1 MSLISERLRGMRTP
15 IRISLS
21 KTARSRGGNSAA
33 EPSANPSAPTDYKAA
48 GSGATSKSSALKSTL
63 SASGGGF
70 FRKPT
75 AQRGYG
81 PAPGSGPVGPR
92 VPDTSAWTI
101 PLICF
106 GIAIIACCVL
116 IPAADENRRLAW
128 ERERLRQDLADIH
141 KQIDVNDRFLARVA
155 DDPTLLQRLAQ
166 RQMGLLRQGTRELE
180 LPDASGSGHERQ
192 MSPYLLLNL
201 PPPEPMAPYRP
212 LGGVFSQLCREPR
225 PRLFMMGTALL
236 LVAAGLLL
244 EAAPQPKYIPSSR

>member
-15 IRISLS
+15 IRITLTT
-21 KTARSRGGNSAA
+21 KSRAA
-33 EPSANPSAPTDYKAA
+33 ESATAPSAPDAA
-48 GSGATSKSSALKSTL
+48 PPASASKSCSSQLGPSK
-63 SASGGGF
+63 SGGGYF
-70 FRKPT
+70 QARIT
-75 AQRGYG
+75 QHGYG
-81 PAPGSGPVGPR
+81 PTPAVPP

-106 GIAIIACCVL
+106 GVAIIACCVL
-116 IPAADENRRLAW
+116 IPAADENRRLAF

-180 LPDASGSGHERQ
+180 LPAVPGPGSERQ

-201 PPPEPMAPYRP
+201 PPPEPVAPYRP
-212 LGGVFSQLCREPR
+212 IGGVFSALCRETR
-225 PRLFMMGTALL
+225 PRLIMMGTALL
-236 LVAAGLLL
+236 LIAAGLIL
-244 EAAPQPKYIPSSR
+244 EAAPQPESLRSRR

>member
-21 KTARSRGGNSAA
+21 KTARSRGGDSAA
-33 EPSANPSAPTDYKAA
+33 DTGTASAPPAYGAA
-48 GSGATSKSSALKSTL
+48 GAATPSKSSALKSSP
-63 SASGGGF
+63 SASGAGF
-70 FRKPT
+70 FSKPT

-81 PAPGSGPVGPR
+81 PNPGPGPVGPR

-106 GIAIIACCVL
+106 GVAIIACCVL
-116 IPAADENRRLAW
+116 IPAADENRKLAW

-180 LPDASGSGHERQ
+180 LPDASGTGNERQ

-244 EAAPQPKYIPSSR
+244 EAAPQKILQSTR

>member
-1 MSLISERLRGMRTP
+1 M
-15 IRISLS
+15 
-21 KTARSRGGNSAA
+21 
-33 EPSANPSAPTDYKAA
+33 
-48 GSGATSKSSALKSTL
+48 
-63 SASGGGF
+63 
-70 FRKPT
+70 
-75 AQRGYG
+75 QRGRE
-81 PAPGSGPVGPR
+81 PKPLAPP

-106 GIAIIACCVL
+106 GMAIVACCVL
-116 IPAADENRRLAW
+116 IPAADENRRLVF

-180 LPDASGSGHERQ
+180 LPDVPGRGNQRQ

-201 PPPEPMAPYRP
+201 PPLEPMAPYRP
-212 LGGVFSQLCREPR
+212 LGGVFSALCREAR

-236 LVAAGLLL
+236 LIAAGLLL
-244 EAAPQPKYIPSSR
+244 EAAPDPNRR